1 MKSILDELIDGGL
14 LTIEN
19 ITPDNED
26 YNKNGDEI
34 EAEMEFWQK
43 ELSKENFS
51 RLEDFRFKLLML
63 TEMELYETY
72 RYGFSLAVSLLTE
85 AYAYQ
90 KKLIRHTK

>member
-1 MKSILDELIDGGL
+1 MKSILNELINGGL

-19 ITPDNED
+19 IIPDNKD
-26 YNKNGDEI
+26 YDKKGDEI
-34 EAEMEFWQK
+34 EEEMEFWQK

-51 RLEDFRFKLLML
+51 RLEDFRLKLLML

-85 AYAYQ
+85 AYGYQ
-90 KKLIRHTK
+90 NKLLRD